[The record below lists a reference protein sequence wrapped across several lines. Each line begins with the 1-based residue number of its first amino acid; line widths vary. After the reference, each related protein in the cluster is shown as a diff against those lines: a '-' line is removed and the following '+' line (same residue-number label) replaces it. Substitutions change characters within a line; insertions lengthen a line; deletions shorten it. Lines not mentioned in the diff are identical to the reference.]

1 MTYNPSFNAA
11 TKPTKLKTKD
21 TAMKTQNNNSAKF
34 TLNSGFALA
43 LAFAIWL
50 PATARAQDEMKPM
63 KGSEHMMMG
72 SSTNT
77 LTQSCQ
83 AMMQMHQ
90 KMMDEMKTQDAA
102 LTEQVA
108 KMNSAP
114 ENEKT
119 AMMADI
125 VTKMVE
131 QRTANNAKMEK
142 MHAQMMQH
150 MMEHMEMGKES
161 MMQCPMMKG
170 MGGMKG
176 MDANEDQK

>member
-1 MTYNPSFNAA
+1 
-11 TKPTKLKTKD
+11 
-21 TAMKTQNNNSAKF
+21 MKTNLRSKFSFSSAF
-34 TLNSGFALA
+34 VILLA
-43 LAFAIWL
+43 LAACL
-50 PATARAQDEMKPM
+50 AATASAQDEMKPM
-63 KGSEHMMMG
+63 KGGEHMMMMG
-72 SSTNT
+72 NSTNT

-90 KMMDEMKTQDAA
+90 TMMDEMKAQDAA

-114 ENEKT
+114 ENTKT

-125 VTKMVE
+125 LTKMVE
-131 QRTANNAKMEK
+131 QRTAEHAKMEK

-170 MGGMKG
+170 MGGMKS
-176 MDANEDQK
+176 MDAK